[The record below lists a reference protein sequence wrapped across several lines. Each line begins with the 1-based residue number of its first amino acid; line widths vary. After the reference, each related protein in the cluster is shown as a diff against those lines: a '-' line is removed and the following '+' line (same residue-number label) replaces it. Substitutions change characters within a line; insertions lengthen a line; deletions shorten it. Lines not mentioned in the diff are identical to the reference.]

1 MPRLRGKEQI
11 FISYYAIIGAVKIQ
25 VRQQGPESRRGGRL
39 AESKCM
45 KTKPSGEEQ

>member
-11 FISYYAIIGAVKIQ
+11 FISYYPIVGGVKIQ
-25 VRQQGPESRRGGRL
+25 VGDQGSESRRGGRP